1 MCGALNAQP
10 WYADGIQTDSREVL
24 PGDLFIALK
33 GDRED
38 GHAYLADA
46 FSRGAIAALVSES
59 VDGFDLGDER
69 LVHVADTLASL
80 RLMAAEARRRAPAKV
95 IGVTGSAGK
104 TSVVQALRQALSRVD
119 STHASVKSF
128 NNHVGV
134 PLSLARMPRSSRFGV
149 FELGMNAAGEIRQ
162 NGALVTPDVAIVTG
176 VGAAHAASFSGLE
189 GIADAKAEI
198 FDHMNESGVAIIGTD
213 HPQADRLIA
222 AAKAKGRRVVTV
234 SVTGKADVRPLKM
247 TEHHDCSCLTADIAG
262 VPITFKVGQ
271 PGREWVMNSL
281 MVLAAVQAVD
291 GDMGHAAIALATMD
305 AEPGRGRVYHLS
317 YSHADITML
326 DDSYNANPLS
336 MTAALRRLSLV
347 PVSRFGRRIAVL
359 GDMREL
365 GSRSEELHLALSD
378 DLRRFGVGHVY
389 AFGPGMASAAR
400 KAGISVTE
408 MQTVAGA
415 ADAISGELRDGD
427 ALVVKGANSA
437 GLGALVAEMIAL
449 GAQQSDALTRGVA
462 NAL

>member
-1 MCGALNAQP
+1 MCGALNARP

-119 STHASVKSF
+119 RTHASVKSF

-162 NGALVTPDVAIVTG
+162 NGAFVMPDVAIVTG
-176 VGAAHAASFSGLE
+176 VGAAHVASFSGLV

-198 FDHMNESGVAIIGTD
+198 FDHMAEGGVAIIGTD
-213 HPQADRLIA
+213 HPQADRLIVA
-222 AAKAKGRRVVTV
+222 AQAQGRRVVTV
-234 SVTGKADVRPLKM
+234 SVTGKADVHPLKM
-247 TEHHDCSCLTADIAG
+247 TEHHDCSCLTANIAG

-291 GDMGHAAIALATMD
+291 GDMGHAAIALATME

-365 GSRSEELHLALSD
+365 GDQSEDLHLALSD
-378 DLRRFGVGHVY
+378 ELRRFGVGHVY

-408 MQTVAGA
+408 MQAVAGA

-437 GLGALVAEMIAL
+437 GLGALVADMIAL